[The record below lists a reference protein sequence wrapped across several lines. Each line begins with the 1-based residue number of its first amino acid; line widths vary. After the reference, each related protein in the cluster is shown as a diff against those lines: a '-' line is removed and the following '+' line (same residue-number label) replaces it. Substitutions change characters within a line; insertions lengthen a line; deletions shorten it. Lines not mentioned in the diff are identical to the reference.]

1 MKIQTLWRLALLVC
15 LLLLAP
21 IPGAEALTPDPVSI
35 SAGAWQAEDGSATLR
50 FDGDRIVVYEK
61 GYLDIK
67 KILAR
72 NQQTGQLTVR
82 DEGLREIW
90 SIEKREG
97 RLQLVRQ
104 GKPATFHHLDR
115 IPPEVEI
122 QPIQIP
128 PGRILPS
135 EKITAIQNE
144 MARRMQRDQEVRKDP
159 AKAEQKK
166 QVDADNIRWLEGVL
180 QEAGWLDQ
188 ERFGLKTSGN
198 AVVLVKHSGVLPL
211 MEAILP
217 FMEKDARGFGEVFAI
232 LYDAV
237 KLQTGEKQRYGT
249 QLGDDKDGKP
259 MVLPMEDPVRV
270 DELRKQIGLPPLAD
284 YLKQASEVLYEGKT
298 IRLPREDE

>member
-1 MKIQTLWRLALLVC
+1 M
-15 LLLLAP
+15 
-21 IPGAEALTPDPVSI
+21 
-35 SAGAWQAEDGSATLR
+35 
-50 FDGDRIVVYEK
+50 
-61 GYLDIK
+61 
-67 KILAR
+67 
-72 NQQTGQLTVR
+72 
-82 DEGLREIW
+82 
-90 SIEKREG
+90 
-97 RLQLVRQ
+97 
-104 GKPATFHHLDR
+104 
-115 IPPEVEI
+115 EVE
-122 QPIQIP
+122 PIQIP

-217 FMEKDARGFGEVFAI
+217 YMEKDARGFGEVFAI